1 MNTKIRQCGVIESI
15 NGTHARIQIVR
26 PSECQTCE
34 ASSRCN
40 IHSGKITYVDID
52 DQRLA
57 KYQKGDRVQV
67 EITAKAG
74 RYAVAIGFALPLVL
88 FVSTMLALHYNGAT
102 DEIAALS
109 AIGVIGVY
117 YFIIYLIRQYI
128 NRHFEVRLAD

>member
-26 PSECQTCE
+26 PSACQTCE
-34 ASSRCN
+34 ASNRCN
-40 IHSGKITYVDID
+40 IHSGKIMYVDID

-57 KYQKGDRVQV
+57 KYKKGDRVQV

-117 YFIIYLIRQYI
+117 YIIISLIRKYI